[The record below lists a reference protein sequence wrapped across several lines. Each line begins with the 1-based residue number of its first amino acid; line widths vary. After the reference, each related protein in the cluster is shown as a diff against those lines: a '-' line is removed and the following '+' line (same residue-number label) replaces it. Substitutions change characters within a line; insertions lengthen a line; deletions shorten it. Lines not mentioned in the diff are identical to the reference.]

1 MAAAL
6 LPAGSERAASGETIA
21 PHVEAPGVEAAPVAT
36 VAVAIGNVPLTQAD
50 PPPATAT
57 LLQPSSTPMTAPP
70 TLAPMAAL
78 PDTPAGPRPMP
89 RMAPAEQVAPVAIA
103 LSLGGGKDGR
113 IALILDPAEL
123 GRVEVTVERVGDAA
137 RVHVAAE
144 RPETLALLARD
155 GAALDRALGGAGIG
169 TEGGRSLGFS
179 LLGGDAG
186 GQPMGGGPQ
195 DGGRRP
201 GQGWRGPDRGA
212 DGARADI
219 NPERRAL
226 LGLLDIAI

>member
-6 LPAGSERAASGETIA
+6 PTAASERAAPGETIA
-21 PHVEAPGVEAAPVAT
+21 PHVEASGVEAAPVAT
-36 VAVAIGNVPLTQAD
+36 VAVAMGNAPLTQAD
-50 PPPATAT
+50 APPATAA
-57 LLQPSSTPMTAPP
+57 LLQPSSAPMTAPP
-70 TLAPMAAL
+70 TLAPMSAL

-103 LSLGGGKDGR
+103 LSLGGGKEGR

-179 LLGGDAG
+179 LLGGDGG
-186 GQPMGGGPQ
+186 GQPMGGGSQ
-195 DGGRRP
+195 GGGQRS
-201 GQGWRGPDRGA
+201 GQGWRGPEHGA
-212 DGARADI
+212 DGVRADI
-219 NPERRAL
+219 TPGRRAL